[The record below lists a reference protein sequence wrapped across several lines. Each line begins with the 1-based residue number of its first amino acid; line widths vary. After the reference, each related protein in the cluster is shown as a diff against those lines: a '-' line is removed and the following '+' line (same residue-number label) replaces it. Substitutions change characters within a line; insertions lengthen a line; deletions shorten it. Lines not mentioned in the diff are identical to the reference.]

1 MQTIRPT
8 DSTDTVSNPFSLSI
22 NPTYQREGI
31 EPEDRKKKK
40 KKKPLAPCKYFSQF
54 ALTAILLACALIK

>member
-8 DSTDTVSNPFSLSI
+8 DSTDTVSNSSSLSI

-31 EPEDRKKKK
+31 EPEDRKKK